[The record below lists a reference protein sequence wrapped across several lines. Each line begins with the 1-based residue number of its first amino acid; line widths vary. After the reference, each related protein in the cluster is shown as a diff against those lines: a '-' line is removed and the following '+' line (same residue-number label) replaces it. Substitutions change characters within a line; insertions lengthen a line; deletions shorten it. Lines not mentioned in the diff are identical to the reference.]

1 MNEIAPVDEARIID
15 AMRAV
20 LAKRFGIE
28 RSSLDLDQP
37 IESLGLDSMAFVEYV
52 FDLETE
58 LNIIFPDVPTHLVT
72 LRDFVQFVCDEV
84 TIQRQRAEPMLP
96 GSDQART
103 TGMLRVGVASLAN
116 VAAPIPS

>member
-1 MNEIAPVDEARIID
+1 MNETAPVDEARIID
-15 AMRAV
+15 AMREV
-20 LAKRFGIE
+20 LAKRFGIK

-37 IESLGLDSMAFVEYV
+37 IESLGLDSMSFVEYV

-84 TIQRQRAEPMLP
+84 TIQRRRDGATGAE
-96 GSDQART
+96 
-103 TGMLRVGVASLAN
+103 
-116 VAAPIPS
+116 